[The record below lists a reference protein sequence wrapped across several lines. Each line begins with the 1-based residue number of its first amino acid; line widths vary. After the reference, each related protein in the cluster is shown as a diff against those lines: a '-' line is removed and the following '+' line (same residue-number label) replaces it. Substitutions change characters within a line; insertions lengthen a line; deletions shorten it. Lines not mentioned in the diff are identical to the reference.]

1 MKALRPGV
9 DKRLCERERDV
20 DQGRATGI
28 GKGRV
33 EEGVKASVDLEHYA
47 CGVRYRD
54 CCKGVKWVRP

>member
-1 MKALRPGV
+1 
-9 DKRLCERERDV
+9 V